1 LARLPAPRGLVAFI
15 SDFGLDDPYVGI
27 VRGVVERLYHGSV
40 RVVDVSH
47 GVRPFSVLDGAYT
60 LYTSYRWFPRGTVFL
75 VVVDPGV
82 GSERRAVAVATR
94 NYYFVGPDNGVLHP
108 AAEEDGIVEVRLL
121 NNPAFHL
128 RPVSH
133 SFHGRDIFAPAAA
146 ALAAGVPLEA
156 LGDPLEPGSLK
167 RLTLRQPCPGEGE
180 PVEALVVHVD
190 RFGNLALGL
199 EGACLEKLCR
209 DGAVEVETPRGETF
223 EARCLP
229 VFSHAK
235 PGELVL
241 YMNSLGFPELAVNL
255 GSAEERLGATLGGRV
270 RLRPRGG

>member
-1 LARLPAPRGLVAFI
+1 M
-15 SDFGLDDPYVGI
+15 
-27 VRGVVERLYHGSV
+27 VEKLYHGRV

-47 GVRPFSVLDGAYT
+47 GVRPFSIVDGAYT

-82 GSERRAVAVATR
+82 GSERRAVAIASR
-94 NYYFVGPDNGVLHP
+94 SYYFVGPDNGVLYP
-108 AAEEDGIVEVRLL
+108 AAEEDGIVEARLL

-128 RPVSH
+128 RPVSR

-156 LGDPLEPGSLK
+156 LGDPVEPGSLK
-167 RLTLRQPCPGEGE
+167 RLTLRHPCPGEGE
-180 PVEALVVHVD
+180 TVEATVVHVD

-199 EGACLEKLCR
+199 EEDCLEKLCR
-209 DGAVEVETPRGETF
+209 DGAVEVEAPRGVTK
-223 EARCLP
+223 ARCLP

-255 GSAEERLGATLGGRV
+255 GSAEEKLGVTLGGRV